1 MRHSAAVLLAALLL
15 SGCAMGP
22 DYARPD
28 VAMPATWR
36 SPTDAAASL
45 GAMEWWQLF
54 RDDTLQGLIRAALD
68 ENKDVRLAV
77 ARVLESRAQLGATR
91 AVQFPQID
99 GKAGYRNE
107 RASRVSFPPVSDK
120 VDTEQEFF
128 KSSLDLSFEIDLWG
142 RLRRATEAARAEL
155 LASEEARRNVI
166 VTLLSDVAQAYF
178 TLLDLDRELEIAR
191 QTLASRRESLRIVR
205 LRFESGITSELDL
218 RRAEGEVAGASAQIP
233 DLERQIAQSEN
244 RISILLGR
252 NPGPVPRGASLTEL
266 PLLPEVP
273 AGLPSALLERRPDLR
288 QAEQRLVAANA
299 RIGEAKAAFFPQIM
313 LTGAFGVESIAL
325 SDLFTGPA
333 KIWQF
338 GPKVTIPI
346 FNAGRLRSN
355 LRAAEARQE
364 QALIQYRQTIQQ
376 AFREVEDALVTHR
389 KLREIRPDREVL
401 VASAR
406 RSLALAE
413 LRYKDGLA
421 SYLDVLD
428 AQRQLFAAEIELT
441 RINRDQLTSVVQ
453 VYKALGG
460 GWTPEASAAVLGTEL
475 QDERGEDHDVRAA
488 R

>member
-1 MRHSAAVLLAALLL
+1 VRHSAAALLPALLL
-15 SGCAMGP
+15 SGCALGP

-28 VAMPATWR
+28 IPVSATWR
-36 SPTDAAASL
+36 SPADSEASL
-45 GAMEWWQLF
+45 GAIEWWQLF
-54 RDDTLQGLIRAALD
+54 RDDALQGLIRSALD

-91 AVQFPQID
+91 AAQFPQID
-99 GKAGYRNE
+99 GKASYRNE
-107 RASRVSFPPVSDK
+107 RASRVSFPPLPDK
-120 VDTEQEFF
+120 LDTEQEFF

-166 VTLLSDVAQAYF
+166 VTLVSDVAQAYF

-191 QTLASRRESLRIVR
+191 QTLVSRRESLRIVR
-205 LRFESGITSELDL
+205 LRFENGITSELDL

-252 NPGPVPRGASLTEL
+252 NPGPVPRGASLTEQ

-288 QAEQRLVAANA
+288 QAEHRLVAANA
-299 RIGEAKAAFFPQIM
+299 RIGEAKAAFFPQLM

-338 GPKVTIPI
+338 GPRVTIPI
-346 FNAGRLRSN
+346 FNAGRLSSN
-355 LRAAEARQE
+355 LRAAKARQE
-364 QALIQYRQTIQQ
+364 QALIQYGQTIQQ

-441 RINRDQLTSVVQ
+441 RIHRDQLTSVVQ

-460 GWTPEASAAVLGTEL
+460 GWTPEASAAAASEL
-475 QDERGEDHDVRAA
+475 
-488 R
+488 